1 MRAILDTNVFV
12 SGIFWEGNFCSQI
25 IDKWRNKEFE
35 LVSSIVILDELVKT
49 LKDFKIQM
57 PDEMIEEWRNLIIE
71 NSIIVEPTTKLDVIK
86 EDPDDNKFLE
96 AGVTGKANF
105 IISQDNHLLK
115 LKEYQGIK
123 IVGPE
128 EALLLIK

>member
-35 LVSSIVILDELVKT
+35 LVSSIEILDELVKT

-123 IVGPE
+123 IVNPE
-128 EALLLIK
+128 ELLLIK

>member
-35 LVSSIVILDELVKT
+35 LVSSIEILDELVKT

-123 IVGPE
+123 IVSPE
-128 EALLLIK
+128 ELLLIK